1 MSISI
6 PNDQIIYNT
15 KIYQRENSKNIEDPK
30 IYLTKFINN
39 LLKAFSIN
47 GISESNKVIGC
58 DPFFVDLTPENIFR
72 IVITPGTLI
81 IDSALVE
88 FMEPFFL
95 DISLN
100 SFLNYDEILVVAS
113 NKPNSVKS
121 KTSFQLILRSSVTG
135 ELTSNS
141 NLIITPGVPYL
152 ILGRFKLKRIN
163 DKIINIIHPYGK
175 WTNVLYSDFLKHI
188 SPLAI
193 PISNEIFQ
201 KLKSDATLYSSFLI
215 NNLSVKMTVPLFFDT
230 IFEDDTILFIK
241 INQHYIN
248 KMYQRYKI
256 PDLFR
261 SYYSMEDRNLQFR
274 TEMFDAEYSYAI

>member
-15 KIYQRENSKNIEDPK
+15 KIYQRENSRNIEDPK

-47 GISESNKVIGC
+47 GMSESNKVIGC
-58 DPFFVDLTPENIFR
+58 EPFFVDLTQEDIFR

-88 FMEPFFL
+88 FTEPFFL

-100 SFLNYDEILVVAS
+100 SFSNYDEILVVAS
-113 NKPNSVKS
+113 NKLNNVKS
-121 KTSFQLILRSSVTG
+121 KTSFQLILRNSVTG

-141 NLIITPGVPYL
+141 NLIITPGIPYL
-152 ILGRFKLKRIN
+152 ILGRFKLKRTDETIT
-163 DKIINIIHPYGK
+163 KVLHPYGK

-193 PISNEIFQ
+193 PISNSVYQ
-201 KLKSDATLYSSFLI
+201 KLESDATLYSSFLI
-215 NNLSVKMTVPLFFDT
+215 NNISTKMSVPLFFDT
-230 IFEDDTILFIK
+230 VFEDDTILFIK
-241 INQHYIN
+241 INQHYLN

-256 PDLFR
+256 PDVFR
-261 SYYSMEDRNLQFR
+261 SYYNINDRNIQFR
-274 TEMFDAEYSYAI
+274 TEMFNAEYSYAI